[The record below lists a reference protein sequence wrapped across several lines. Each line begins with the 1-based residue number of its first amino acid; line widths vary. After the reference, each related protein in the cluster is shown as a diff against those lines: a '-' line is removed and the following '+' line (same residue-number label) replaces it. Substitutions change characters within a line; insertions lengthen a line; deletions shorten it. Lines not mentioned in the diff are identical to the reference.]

1 MKKLLVISSLIF
13 VPLLLVSFITRES
26 ASQANRLR
34 KIYSQHP
41 SQWPAPFVD
50 DNVKWTELGLI
61 PPSPIENQK
70 DSLQNIIALG
80 KALFFDPRLS
90 SSGKISCA
98 TCHDPALHWTDK
110 KEKSIGHEGA
120 TTQRNAPTIL
130 NSWVYHKLFWD
141 GRARDLQDQAFGPIE
156 SESEMNSEMPDVI
169 RTIRKI
175 KGYREFFEKAFGKN
189 EINPDRMTE
198 AIAVFEYTIVSN
210 KSKFDRFLEGN
221 KKALSNSE
229 LRGLHLFRTKARCMN
244 CHHGALMTDNQFH
257 NIGTAGA
264 DVGLYKVTHA
274 DADSGKFKTP
284 SLRDVMHTGPWL
296 HDGSLKHIEA
306 VIERL
311 NEPAMNSQIS
321 HLIRPLHL
329 NKNEKKDLISFLIA
343 ISAPAPHFEKPVLPQ

>member
-1 MKKLLVISSLIF
+1 MKKLLITTSLIF
-13 VPLLLVSFITRES
+13 VALLLVSFITQES
-26 ASQANRLR
+26 DSQTNRLR

-41 SQWPAPFVD
+41 SQWPAPAVD
-50 DNVKWTELGLI
+50 ENVKWKELGLI

-70 DSLQNIIALG
+70 DSLKNIIALG
-80 KALFFDPRLS
+80 KTLFFDPRLS

-120 TTQRNAPTIL
+120 TTQRNAPSIL

-169 RTIRKI
+169 RTLRRI
-175 KGYREFFEKAFGKN
+175 KGYQELFEKAFGKN

-198 AIAVFEYTIVSN
+198 AIAVFENTIVSN
-210 KSKFDRFLEGN
+210 KSRFDHFLEGN
-221 KKALSNSE
+221 KKALSISE
-229 LRGLHLFRTKARCMN
+229 LRGLHLFRTKAKCMN

-257 NIGTAGA
+257 NIGTAGT

-284 SLRDVMHTGPWL
+284 SLRDVMYTAPWL

-306 VIERL
+306 VIDKL
-311 NEPAMNSQIS
+311 NQPAMNGYR
-321 HLIRPLHL
+321 H
-329 NKNEKKDLISFLIA
+329 
-343 ISAPAPHFEKPVLPQ
+343 